1 MPEIYLADHYGNDTD
16 QNTAVSASRMKK
28 ILISCGAC
36 EGKDRGTIAAVHR
49 LYREGEAGERFR
61 TFWVCQPPCMEFPR
75 GLLIEK
81 SDLLVS

>member
-49 LYREGEAGERFR
+49 LYREGRSRGEIQDILGLSAAMYGISKRF
-61 TFWVCQPPCMEFPR
+61 T
-75 GLLIEK
+75 
-81 SDLLVS
+81 D